1 MKKCKTWL
9 MMAVMACAVMI
20 ASVVPAFAEDDGG
33 SLLDEIK
40 ERGVLVVGT
49 SPDFPPS
56 EFIDPSKTGQDQ
68 YVGSDM
74 ELARYIADKL
84 GVELEIEASSFDTV
98 LANISTG
105 QIDLAITGLAY
116 TPARAESMEM
126 SIGYNVDEESES
138 SGHGVLI
145 RAEDAETYS
154 SFEALGGAKIA
165 AQTGSLQEMF
175 TQDQLPDCEIQSISS
190 IDDGVALLKNGT
202 VDGVATAWTTGNQY
216 VTNNPELVMMEQKF
230 DNTEEYAGTRV
241 GAPKGET
248 ELIEA
253 VNEILEEVNESGIYE
268 QWSQEAIELNN
279 SLTSVDSSG
288 GFFSTCVQIVQ
299 EYWGLL
305 LQGLLITLGLA
316 AVTVLFG
323 TLIGSIVAFLYLLK
337 NPVTHFI
344 CTAYVEVLRGTPL
357 LLQLWLF
364 ITVFSTLTGGE
375 MPMLVSVII
384 ALIIN
389 SSAYVAEIIRSG
401 LQSVDKGQ
409 TEAAKSLGMS
419 NKNTMLKIIMPQAV
433 KNILP
438 ALGNEFIS
446 MVKETSL
453 ASTFFI
459 GELMT
464 VNSVIKSAIYKSI
477 EPLVIV
483 GIIYFIVTFT
493 LSKFVKYIERRMS
506 VSD

>member
-9 MMAVMACAVMI
+9 MTAVMAFAVMI
-20 ASVVPAFAEDDGG
+20 ASAVPAFAEDDK

-74 ELARYIADKL
+74 ELARYIAEKL
-84 GVELEIEASSFDTV
+84 GVELQIEASSFDTV

-138 SGHGVLI
+138 SGHGILI
-145 RAEDAETYS
+145 RAEDAETYT
-154 SFEALGGAKIA
+154 SFEALDGAKIA

-175 TQDQLPDCEIQSISS
+175 TKDQLPNCEIQSISS

-202 VDGVATAWTTGNQY
+202 VDGVASAWTTGNQY
-216 VTNNPELVMMEQKF
+216 VTNNPELAMMEQKF

-253 VNEILEEVNESGIYE
+253 VNDILEEVNELGLYE
-268 QWSQEAIELNN
+268 QWSDEAIELNN

-323 TLIGSIVAFLYLLK
+323 TLIGSVVAFLYLLK
-337 NPVTHFI
+337 NPITHFI

-409 TEAAKSLGMS
+409 T
-419 NKNTMLKIIMPQAV
+419 TMLKIIMPQAV